1 MPPSQALRFP
11 LFGRVKKG
19 EHETQVTGNKAQ
31 DTMDGKDRK
40 IERRG
45 RVARFLLAVYLCAQ
59 IYIEKERERETSTNE
74 ASPGTYNAML
84 DETTTLRATN
94 LRKCCNNSE

>member
-19 EHETQVTGNKAQ
+19 EHETQVTGNEAQ
-31 DTMDGKDRK
+31 ETVDGKDRK

-59 IYIEKERERETSTNE
+59 VYIEKERERR
-74 ASPGTYNAML
+74 
-84 DETTTLRATN
+84 LRTKQ
-94 LRKCCNNSE
+94 LLEPITQC